1 MSDPTDLSIAEI
13 GRRLRDR
20 SLKARA
26 LAEAAIDNHE
36 RHGQPLAAYKLWQ
49 PDAARDAADAA
60 DALFGAGTDLGPLQG
75 VPISVKDLFAVNGLP
90 IYSGTPKRLPEAF
103 EREGPV
109 VGALRGQQA
118 VITGKTHT
126 VEFAYGGVG
135 VNNHWGSPRNPW
147 DAADHRVC
155 GGSSSG
161 AGVSL
166 CEGSALVALG
176 SDTAGSVRVPAAVT
190 GTVGLKVTHGRWSLA
205 GITPLS
211 PALDTPGVLAR
222 TVADAA
228 IAFGEID
235 RKAKTDALLAAIE
248 TTSLEGIRIGICDDL
263 FWQDCSPG
271 IVEGVRA
278 ALEELGEAGARIVPL
293 ELPEA
298 EEVFGLFCRGGIVSA
313 EFKAFLEDELP
324 EWQETLDPVV
334 SARMENAADISAVE
348 FVRRCRLMARCSAT
362 AASRLRAVDC
372 VITPSVSITA
382 PKLEEVSDI
391 EGYKPRNMM
400 MLRNTSIGNLLSL
413 CALTMPVALDQAG
426 MPVGLQILMPG
437 GAEERLLAV
446 AGAAE
451 RALGTARER
460 LGTPPM
466 CA

>member
-13 GRRLRDR
+13 GRKLRER
-20 SLKARA
+20 SLKARD
-26 LAEAAIDNHE
+26 LAEAAIANHE
-36 RHGQPLAAYKLWQ
+36 KRGDPLAAYKLWQ
-49 PDAARDAADAA
+49 ADAARDAADAA
-60 DALFGAGTDLGPLQG
+60 DALFASGTDLGPFQG

-90 IYSGTPKRLPEAF
+90 TFSGTPNRLPEAF

-147 DAADHRVC
+147 DAKAHRVS

-166 CEGSALVALG
+166 CEGSALIALG
-176 SDTAGSVRVPAAVT
+176 SDTAGSVRVPASVT
-190 GTVGLKVTHGRWSLA
+190 GNVGLKITHGRWPLA

-222 TVADAA
+222 TVADTA

-235 RKAKTDALLAAIE
+235 RKASTPALLAAME
-248 TTSLEGIRIGICDDL
+248 ATSLDGLRIGVCDDL

-271 IVEGVRA
+271 VVEGVRA
-278 ALEELGEAGARIVPL
+278 ALDELVAAGARIVPL

-298 EEVFGLFCRGGIVSA
+298 EEVFGLFRRGGIVSA

-324 EWQETLDPVV
+324 DWEKTLDSVV
-334 SARMENAADISAVE
+334 SARMENAADISAIE

-362 AASRLRAVDC
+362 AAARLRAVDC
-372 VITPSVSITA
+372 VVTPTVAITP
-382 PKLEEVSDI
+382 PKLEEVSDV

-413 CALTMPVALDQAG
+413 CALTLPVALDTAG
-426 MPVGLQILMPG
+426 MPMGLQILMSG
-437 GAEERLLAV
+437 GAEERLFAV
-446 AGAAE
+446 GSAAE
-451 RALGTARER
+451 RT
-460 LGTPPM
+460 
-466 CA
+466 